1 MCVMEACRVL
11 TSLINLPRS
20 VGTFHPF
27 FYNEQG
33 PMDTI
38 YLWLWVPASAET
50 PAQPHCLRTKYSVS
64 VHVPSVVTVWA
75 VGPPRPV
82 SSEEQLAAA
91 SCLSGGRGGGGGGV
105 LVGKGFGFLRLL
117 SKPHRLPALYGI
129 KGCFSLFL
137 GCCLLLG
144 AGLFWVF
151 CFVFAFFGSS
161 WFGLALSDRV
171 LLSSLPGFRPTGLL
185 VQPPKG

>member
-1 MCVMEACRVL
+1 
-11 TSLINLPRS
+11 
-20 VGTFHPF
+20 
-27 FYNEQG
+27 
-33 PMDTI
+33 MDTI

-50 PAQPHCLRTKYSVS
+50 PAQPHCLQTKYSVS
-64 VHVPSVVTVWA
+64 VHMPSGTSRSVVTVWA

-82 SSEEQLAAA
+82 SFEEQLAA
-91 SCLSGGRGGGGGGV
+91 CPGV
-105 LVGKGFGFLRLL
+105 GVGMEVGALVGKGFGFLRLL
-117 SKPHRLPALYGI
+117 SKPHRLPALYGM

-161 WFGLALSDRV
+161 WFGLTLSDRV
-171 LLSSLPGFRPTGLL
+171 LLSSLPGFRLTGLL
-185 VQPPKG
+185 FQPPKG